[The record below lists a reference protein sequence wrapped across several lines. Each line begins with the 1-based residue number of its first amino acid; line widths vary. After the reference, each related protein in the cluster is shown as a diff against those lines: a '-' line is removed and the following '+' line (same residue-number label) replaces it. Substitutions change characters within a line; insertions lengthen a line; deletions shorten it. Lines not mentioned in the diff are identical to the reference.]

1 MLKTKKLNRTLA
13 LCLCLVMMFS
23 ITAFAA
29 DTSNELLPLSVV
41 EFFCRSGLRNF
52 QNCKNGI
59 DTGCFAGIAIWSEFV
74 NR

>member
-1 MLKTKKLNRTLA
+1 MLKFKKLNRALA

-41 EFFCRSGLRNF
+41 EFFADQGYEISRTAKMELAPVNLTINI
-52 QNCKNGI
+52 QNKS
-59 DTGCFAGIAIWSEFV
+59 AKK
-74 NR
+74 